1 MANPIR
7 KTEPSDVGESGPAFL
22 LDHSD
27 PAGVPRPD
35 VWRQAVADFYQL
47 DLDASVLWSQIGP
60 APLIVDGDQIFMGTG
75 PDSGE
80 VTDIVI
86 DPTGTTDT
94 LIYITTDDGGIWK
107 TSTGGTTW
115 RPLTDQML
123 SISMGAIGMDPGN
136 PQILYGGSGNLF
148 DGGGAFTKGAG
159 IYRSGDGGLTW
170 AIVDGGYFATIFANV
185 GITRIVCP
193 VPDCLL
199 VATNVGLYRS
209 VDAGRNFGANTPNFD
224 DRQPVVPGKICC
236 LLLDSATPAS
246 TVYCGVAGTSTDSSG
261 NPLPNL
267 GLLKSTNAGITFP
280 TNLFSDP
287 TAPQLPYGSF
297 VVAQS
302 AFDRATANSS
312 VIYVSVQTTLA
323 NGTPTYVGLFRSNNS
338 GSTWA
343 QLNNLLAVA
352 SKNFPNDTNNA
363 GFTQT
368 DYDLTLGVD
377 PVNSLRV
384 YAGFQQLWI
393 SVDGGV
399 TFQPAPLTSS
409 KVHWDNHAIV
419 FSPTTHRPA
428 APAAPA
434 AIPPTVMYTG
444 TDGGI
449 ATSPDGGQTWNP
461 INNLIATNLFR
472 GIDIGKGATDTGK
485 GIPNKF
491 TYGGCQDTG
500 TSGHRPTDVTGGWHA
515 GINGDGWLVA
525 VDPSDP
531 TIVYGFDD
539 QFFIKTTDAGATW
552 KATYNSP
559 VVIGIGLT
567 NPQPSFARAIALEM
581 TGVNS
586 AARTLYVSEGSA
598 LLKSTDSGLN
608 FTPTP
613 LAPAQ
618 FITCIVT
625 TSAAGQLIWAGSFDG
640 AVHCSLDGG
649 ATWDVAPLNTT
660 PGGAGIPMGPVNH
673 IAIDPTTTQRIAAVY
688 GGVSGI
694 HAKFRTRH
702 IFLSLDGGATWSD
715 VSGTD
720 GNGPVG
726 NLPDLPLRSVV
737 FDTSATPAAIVVAGD
752 AGVLRSTDAAVTGA
766 GATAVGTATWK
777 IYGAGLP
784 MVCCNSL
791 AIDNSVAPPV
801 LRVGT
806 YGRSCYEVT
815 RPTGPSFA
823 SDNNLAFGVVATGQ
837 SVTLPFYVYNCGNA
851 SLDISATSIVGP
863 GPFTFGAA
871 PAVPVSIAA
880 GATQAFQITF
890 APTTTG
896 DDFVLLELSTNDPS
910 QATVMISA
918 SGTGVNTGL
927 LPRIAINPVAS
938 VGSATTP
945 NSGTGVNTNRNLIQ
959 ILTPNPFAGAG
970 FGTVTTGTNRTITVQ
985 LFNVGTA
992 ALNIASI
999 NLTNGSP
1006 NFSLNPAPA
1015 FPIAVAPG
1023 AESDITLQFAPSGS
1037 GALAAEFTIVS
1048 DDPHSPLKLT
1058 ASGTGIQATS
1068 GFWTQFLTQ
1077 LGLGHP

>member
-1 MANPIR
+1 MADDPTR
-7 KTEPSDVGESGPAFL
+7 KIDPSDVGESGPAFL

-60 APLIVDGDQIFMGTG
+60 APLIVDNDQIYLGTG

-80 VTDIVI
+80 VTDILI
-86 DPTGTTDT
+86 DPSGTSDQT
-94 LIYITTDDGGIWK
+94 IYITTDDGGIWK
-107 TSTGGTTW
+107 TTTAGTTW
-115 RPLTDQML
+115 RPLTDQMF
-123 SISMGAIGMDPGN
+123 SISMGAIAMDPAN
-136 PQILYGGSGNLF
+136 HEILYAGSGNLF
-148 DGGGAFTKGAG
+148 DGGSAFTKGAG

-185 GITRIVCP
+185 GINRIVCP
-193 VPDCLL
+193 APDCLL
-199 VATNVGLYRS
+199 VATNQGLYRS

-224 DRQPVVPGKICC
+224 DRQPVVPGRICC

-246 TVYCGVAGTSTDSSG
+246 TVYCGVAGNSVDSSG
-261 NPLPNL
+261 NALPNL

-287 TAPQLPYGSF
+287 TAPQLPYGTF
-297 VVAQS
+297 VIAQS
-302 AFDRATANSS
+302 AFDRATANSA
-312 VIYVSVQTTLA
+312 VFYASVQTTLA
-323 NGTPTYVGLFRSNNS
+323 NGTPTFVGLYRSTDS
-338 GSTWA
+338 GATWA
-343 QLNNLLAVA
+343 GPLNSLNAVA
-352 SKNFPNDTNNA
+352 AAN

-368 DYDLTLGVD
+368 NYDLTIGVD
-377 PVNSLRV
+377 PLISTRV
-384 YAGFQQLWI
+384 YAGFQQIWL
-393 SVDGGV
+393 SVDGGAN
-399 TFQPAPLTSS
+399 FQAASITDH
-409 KVHWDNHAIV
+409 KVHWDNHALV
-419 FSPTTHRPA
+419 FSPATHRPTPPA
-428 APAAPA
+428 SPAP
-434 AIPPTVMYTG
+434 IPPTVLYTG

-449 ATSPDGGQTWNP
+449 ATSGDGGQNWNP
-461 INNLIATNLFR
+461 INSLIATNLFR
-472 GIDIGKGATDTGK
+472 GIDIGKGATDAGK

-500 TSGHRPTDVTGGWHA
+500 TSGHRPTDVTGDWHA

-539 QFFIKTTDAGATW
+539 QYFIKTTDAGATW
-552 KATYNSP
+552 KATYNNP
-559 VVIGIGLT
+559 ATIGAGLT
-567 NPQPSFARAIALEM
+567 NPQPSYARAIALEM
-581 TGVNS
+581 TGTNT
-586 AARTLYVSEGSA
+586 AARTVYVSEGSV
-598 LLKSTDSGLN
+598 LYKSTDSALN
-608 FTPTP
+608 FAATP

-625 TSAAGQLIWAGSFDG
+625 TSAVGQLIWAGSFDG

-649 ATWDVAPLNTT
+649 SSWDVAPLNTT
-660 PGGAGIPMGPVNH
+660 PGGAGIPIGPVNH
-673 IAIDPTTTQRIAAVY
+673 IAIDPTNTQRIAVVY

-694 HAKFRTRH
+694 HARYRTRH
-702 IFLSLDGGATWSD
+702 VFLSLDGGANWAD

-752 AGVLRSTDAAVTGA
+752 AGVLRSSDAAITGT
-766 GATAVGTATWK
+766 GSSAVGTATWK

-791 AIDNSVAPPV
+791 AVDNSVSPPV

-815 RPTGPSFA
+815 RPTGGPSFA

-837 SVTLPFYVYNCGNA
+837 SVRLPFYVYNCGDA
-851 SLDISATSIVGP
+851 SLDISATSVVGP
-863 GPFTFGAA
+863 GPFTFGAT
-871 PAVPVSIAA
+871 PAIPVSVAP

-896 DDFVLLELSTNDPS
+896 DDFVLLELTTNDPS
-910 QATVMISA
+910 QATVNISA

-927 LPRIAINPVAS
+927 IQRLATNPIAAV
-938 VGSATTP
+938 
-945 NSGTGVNTNRNLIQ
+945 
-959 ILTPNPFAGAG
+959 G
-970 FGTVTTGTNRTITVQ
+970 FGTVTTGSNRTITVQ

-992 ALNIASI
+992 ALSIASI
-999 NLTNGSP
+999 TLTNGSP
-1006 NFSLNPAPA
+1006 DFSLNPAPT
-1015 FPIAVAPG
+1015 FPIAIPAG
-1023 AESDITLQFAPSGS
+1023 GESDITIQFAPSGS
-1037 GALAAEFTIVS
+1037 GALTAEFTITS

-1058 ASGTGIQATS
+1058 ANGTGIQAAS
-1068 GFWTQFLTQ
+1068 SAWTNFLTL
-1077 LGLGHP
+1077 LGIGHP